1 MVSETNNLSSIGPT
15 LPSERILS
23 LDVLRGFALFGILVV
38 NIQCFAMIFATIMNP
53 TSFSDLTGL
62 NYWVAMLT
70 YSLVSMKF
78 MTLFSLLFGAG
89 ILLMTRNIEN
99 RGSKSTGKHYRR
111 MMWLILIGLLHAYV
125 LWYGDILVNYG
136 CCGLLVFLFRKM
148 SAKKLLII
156 GFIGLC
162 ISSLIAVVLDWSV
175 QYWPEELMKMAMQG
189 WQPAGET
196 IAREIAAYQGGWWE
210 QMAHRVP
217 TALGFQTTT
226 FLIMTMWRA
235 GSLML
240 IGMALLKWKILT
252 AQASKKLYRNFLVI
266 GTGVGLALVFLYWF
280 ANSQHNWSYEYS
292 MFGGLQFNLWGSL
305 FLSAGYL
312 GGVMLICQSGKL
324 SFITRPLAAVGRMAF
339 TNYIM
344 QTIICVILFY
354 GYGFGLFGKVERIW
368 QFLIVIVIYAFQLW
382 FSQLW
387 LKHFRFGPLEW
398 LWRSLTYGK
407 MQTMRRLEAGKLG
420 S

>member
-1 MVSETNNLSSIGPT
+1 MVTEAKNLSSIGPT

-38 NIQCFAMIFATIMNP
+38 NIQVLAMIFATIMNP
-53 TSFSDLTGL
+53 TSFGDLTGL

-70 YSLVSMKF
+70 YSFASMKF

-125 LWYGDILVNYG
+125 LWYGDILVGYG

-148 SAKKLLII
+148 SARKLLII

-162 ISSLIAVVLDWSV
+162 ISSLIVVVLDWSV

-189 WQPAGET
+189 WQPAEEA
-196 IAREIAAYQGGWWE
+196 IAREIAVYQAGWWE

-217 TALGFQTTT
+217 TALGFQTST
-226 FLIMTMWRA
+226 FLIMTLWRA

-252 AQASKKLYRNFLVI
+252 AEASKKLYRNFLII
-266 GTGVGLALVFLYWF
+266 GTGVGLVMVFGGWF
-280 ANSQHNWSYEYS
+280 ANSHHNWSFEYS
-292 MFGGLQFNLWGSL
+292 MFGGMQFNLWGSL

-312 GGVMLICQSGKL
+312 GGVMLICRSGKL
-324 SFITRPLAAVGRMAF
+324 SFITRPMAALGRMAF

-344 QTIICVILFY
+344 QTVICIFLFY
-354 GYGFGLFGKVERIW
+354 GHGFGLFGKVERIW
-368 QFLIVIVIYAFQLW
+368 QFLIVVVIYAFQLW

-407 MQTMRRLEAGKLG
+407 MQKLR